1 MYYTGLSDKQLL
13 VNHMGSPIITID
25 LHGLFRDEAVK
36 VIDKALKNA
45 DNSTYQIKLVHGYNR
60 GTSLKTMIIEEYR
73 YHPKVLR
80 VQPGDNLGTTILVL
94 REL

>member
-1 MYYTGLSDKQLL
+1 MS
-13 VNHMGSPIITID
+13 SPIISLD
-25 LHGLFRDEAVK
+25 LHGMFQDEAIK

-45 DNSTYQIKLVHGYNR
+45 DSSTYQIKLIHGYNR
-60 GTSLKTMIIEEYR
+60 GTSLKNMIVEEYK

-80 VQPGDNLGTTILVL
+80 IQPGDNLGTTILVL

>member
-1 MYYTGLSDKQLL
+1 
-13 VNHMGSPIITID
+13 MGSPIVTID
-25 LHGLFRDEAVK
+25 LHGLFRDEAIK
-36 VIDKALKNA
+36 KIDKALKSA

-60 GTSLKTMIIEEYR
+60 GTSLKTMITEEYK

-80 VQPGDNLGTTILVL
+80 IQPGDNLGTTILVL

>member
-1 MYYTGLSDKQLL
+1 
-13 VNHMGSPIITID
+13 MGNPIITID
-25 LHGLFRDEAVK
+25 LHGMFRDEAIK
-36 VIDKALKNA
+36 VIDKALINT
-45 DNSTYQIKLVHGYNR
+45 DSGTYQIKLVHGYNR
-60 GTSLKTMIIEEYR
+60 GTSLKSMIIDEYR

>member
-1 MYYTGLSDKQLL
+1 
-13 VNHMGSPIITID
+13 MGSPIITID
-25 LHGLFRDEAVK
+25 LHGLFQDEAIK

-45 DNSTYQIKLVHGYNR
+45 DDSTYQIKLIHGYNR
-60 GTSLKTMIIEEYR
+60 GTSLKDMIVDEYR
-73 YHPKVLR
+73 YHPKVVR

>member
-1 MYYTGLSDKQLL
+1 
-13 VNHMGSPIITID
+13 MGNPIVTID
-25 LHGLFRDEAVK
+25 LHGLFQDEAIK

-45 DNSTYQIKLVHGYNR
+45 DDSTYQIKLIHGYNR
-60 GTSLKTMIIEEYR
+60 GTSLKDMIADEYR
-73 YHPKVLR
+73 YHPKVVR